1 MLLLAALVFAGVKL
15 IGGIFSG
22 EDEVKM
28 LSKVTKD
35 QVVGDD
41 GISHLVY
48 RTDKWNLVLLNK
60 WNPVSK
66 DLKPP
71 LVRLDKGHEIDSR
84 CKDDFLRM
92 MKDCKDAGN
101 APMVV
106 SAYRTF
112 EMQQAYYDGQ
122 VENLMEQGKSKKEA
136 KREAAEE
143 VAVPGTSEHHLG
155 LAVDIVDENMQELDE
170 SQEETTTQKWL
181 IKNSWKYG
189 FIVRYP
195 QGKEKLTGIIYEPW
209 HYRYV
214 GKKAAKEI
222 TEKNLCL
229 EEYLKDL

>member
-1 MLLLAALVFAGVKL
+1 MLLVALIFAGVKL
-15 IGGIFSG
+15 IGGIFPG

-28 LSKVTKD
+28 LNKVTKD

-66 DLKPP
+66 DMKPP
-71 LVRLDKGHEIDSR
+71 LVRLDKGHEMDSR

-112 EMQQAYYDGQ
+112 EMQQTYYDGQ
-122 VENLMEQGKSKKEA
+122 VENLIKQGKSYEEA

-155 LAVDIVDENMQELDE
+155 LAVDIVDENMEELDE

-181 IKNSWKYG
+181 
-189 FIVRYP
+189 
-195 QGKEKLTGIIYEPW
+195 T
-209 HYRYV
+209 
-214 GKKAAKEI
+214 AKQ
-222 TEKNLCL
+222 NGL
-229 EEYLKDL
+229 